1 MGFLLFFT
9 TFVSGMPFTKDIKI
23 ADIIEQDYKQ
33 VLLLEH
39 LGIPLIVK
47 EKTVAD
53 ICKDNNIN
61 PDLYL
66 HFAMLFAN
74 KLPNDVPD
82 FNSDDIKCIVKYL
95 KNCHN
100 YYLNERANKIIHY
113 VKLISEET
121 NCTGI
126 RLLEDFVKNYIDEI
140 KKHFSYEN
148 DIVFPYMISLANK
161 DNKPANYSVIDYK
174 HHHDNID
181 ETLADIKGL
190 LIKYLPFED
199 NKHLRRKLLNC
210 LFDLEHD
217 LKIHT
222 LIEDTVLIPLV
233 EKFEGKNHNGIVN
246 LEEGITDD
254 KIKSNIELSEREI
267 DVLRLLL
274 EGYSNKEVADKL
286 FISTHTVISHRK
298 NISAKTSIK
307 SLAGLTIYAIQN
319 GIIEV

>member
-1 MGFLLFFT
+1 M
-9 TFVSGMPFTKDIKI
+9 SFTKEVKI

-66 HFAMLFAN
+66 HFAMLFGN
-74 KLPNDVPD
+74 KLPSNVPD

-233 EKFEGKNHNGIVN
+233 ENFEGKIIKDKTSSITQ
-246 LEEGITDD
+246 EEEN
-254 KIKSNIELSEREI
+254 KPNVELSEREI

-274 EGYSNKEVADKL
+274 DGYSNKEVADKL